1 MPSPL
6 SLDEIVSRLE
16 SQIAFHRERED
27 FHAAQEA
34 AHREERARHAAELE
48 TLTRSLESLKAVGA
62 TAASLASRSLP
73 SAPAPPPP
81 DPDAGRRLSL
91 MRMVTRVVEALG
103 PEQVFGPK
111 AVTEELNRCY
121 QDRLRRPVPE
131 RLVSVNLR
139 RLLDAGQL
147 RSVRKGRPHHEAL
160 FARA

>member
-16 SQIAFHRERED
+16 SQIAFHRERRTSRRAGGGPPGGES
-27 FHAAQEA
+27 AP
-34 AHREERARHAAELE
+34 RGRAR

-73 SAPAPPPP
+73 PRSRSSPP

-103 PEQVFGPK
+103 PGEVFGPK
-111 AVTEELNRCY
+111 AVTEELNRRY

-131 RLVSVNLR
+131 RLVSINLR
-139 RLLDAGQL
+139 RLLDAGRL
-147 RSVRKGRPHHEAL
+147 RAVRKGRPHHEAL
-160 FARA
+160 FSRA